1 VTIGNDSAKPPA
13 SGRPK
18 VAGTEGGLDIPAELA
33 ILTLTDVV
41 LFPRMVAPL
50 QVADEKLISLIDDVL
65 SREKVVGVV
74 AVRPDAQKEEKERAV
89 QPGDVFEVG
98 CSAIILKMSKMQ
110 EASVRLIVQGLT
122 RVKLVKFTQREPY
135 LRAEVEIIPDR
146 QEEADSVV
154 IQALVSNVRRLFS
167 RMLELSPQ
175 MPSELGGMAV
185 EIEEPGVLADLVTST
200 LNISVSSKQE
210 VLEAIDVK
218 ARLEQVNRL
227 LAREVEVL
235 EVREKIQSQV
245 RGEIESSQR
254 EYYLREQMKAI
265 QRELGDKD
273 EKTVEIEELRQRADQ
288 KLLPEAV
295 RKEFERE
302 LGRLERMSPAAAEYS
317 VARTYI
323 DWLLDLPWLESTE
336 DMLDI
341 KQASEVLDYDHY
353 DLEKAKKRIIEY
365 LAVRKLKPDMKGPIL
380 CFVGPPG
387 TGKTSLAQSIA
398 RAIGRKFVR
407 LSLGGVRDEAE
418 IRGHRRTYVGALPGR
433 IIQGM
438 RRAGSRNPVFIL
450 DEIDKV
456 GADFR
461 GDPSSALLE
470 VLDPEQNSTFSD
482 HYLELDFDLSKV
494 MFITTA
500 NILDTIPPALRDR
513 MEVLELPGYTLED
526 KMLIARRHLI
536 PRQLEAHG
544 LTGEHI
550 EFQEAAIRRIIE
562 DYTREAGLRNLERE
576 IASVCR
582 GVARQVAERA
592 DGPGPKVEI
601 SPEVLPEFLGPPRFL
616 SEVAMRTSIP
626 GVATGMAWT
635 SSGGDIIFVE
645 ATRMRGAKNLT
656 LTGQLGDVM
665 KESAMAALSFIRSQ
679 AEALGIEGDFFTKS
693 DLHIHVP
700 AGAIPKDGPSAGV
713 TIFCALVSLL
723 TRRPVRPDVAMT
735 GEITLRGLVLPVGGI
750 KEKVLAAKRAGIQR
764 IILPA
769 RNEKDLADV
778 RADML
783 RGLTIHFVE
792 RMEEVLPLALCE
804 KPTGKKATT
813 GKKGAASQK
822 TAAGP
827 KAALNKK
834 AATRKTT
841 QTKTTKTKAA
851 TKGSGRGKTTKK

>member
-1 VTIGNDSAKPPA
+1 MSEGSDEKSRPA
-13 SGRPK
+13 EPEEAQEKTQEEIKETGQGGVG
-18 VAGTEGGLDIPAELA
+18 VAGTEGGLAIPAELA
-33 ILTLTDVV
+33 ILTLTEVV

-50 QVADEKLISLIDDVL
+50 QVYEDKLIALIDDVL

-74 AVRPDAQKEEKERAV
+74 AVRPEAGQGEEPREVR
-89 QPGDVFEVG
+89 PEDVYEVG
-98 CSAIILKMSKMQ
+98 SSAIILKMSKMQ
-110 EASVRLIVQGLT
+110 EKNVRLIVQGLT
-122 RVKLVKFTQREPY
+122 RVKIVRFTQLEPY
-135 LRAEVEIIPDR
+135 LRAEIEIVRDTVG
-146 QEEADSVV
+146 EEGSVV
-154 IQALVSNVRRLFS
+154 VQALASNVRRLFS

-185 EIEEPGVLADLVTST
+185 GIEEPGVLSDLVTST
-200 LNISVSSKQE
+200 LNISVAAKQE
-210 VLEAIDVK
+210 VLEQADVQ
-218 ARLEQVNRL
+218 ARLELVNRL
-227 LAREVEVL
+227 LAKEVDVL

-245 RGEIESSQR
+245 KGEIESSQR
-254 EYYLREQMKAI
+254 EYYLREQLKAI
-265 QRELGDKD
+265 QRELGEKD
-273 EKTVEIEELRQRADQ
+273 EKTVEVDELRGKAAK

-295 RKEFERE
+295 RQELERE
-302 LGRLERMSPAAAEYS
+302 LGRLERMNPAAAEYS

-336 DMLDI
+336 DILDI
-341 KQASEVLDYDHY
+341 KRVEEVLDHDHY

-418 IRGHRRTYVGALPGR
+418 IRGHRRTYVGAMPGR

-482 HYLELDFDLSKV
+482 HYLELEFDLSKV

-500 NILDTIPPALRDR
+500 NVLDTIPPALRDR
-513 MEVLELPGYTLED
+513 MEVLELPGYTQED
-526 KMLIARRHLI
+526 KILIAQSHLI
-536 PRQLEAHG
+536 PRQLTEHG
-544 LTGEHI
+544 LTTENIGFE
-550 EFQEAAIRRIIE
+550 EATIRRLIE
-562 DYTREAGLRNLERE
+562 EYTREAGLRNLERE

-582 GVARQVAERA
+582 GVARRVAEA
-592 DGPGPKVEI
+592 AAGEAPPKLVVGPEMVPD
-601 SPEVLPEFLGPPRFL
+601 FLGPLKFF

-626 GVATGMAWT
+626 GVATGLAWT

-645 ATRMRGAKNLT
+645 ATLMPGAKGLT

-665 KESAMAALSFIRSQ
+665 KESAQAALSFVRSQ
-679 AEALGIEGDFFTKS
+679 ADALGIEAEFFTKS
-693 DLHIHVP
+693 DIHIHVP

-723 TRRPVRPDVAMT
+723 TGRPVRSDVAMT
-735 GEITLRGLVLPVGGI
+735 GEVTLRGLVLPVGGI
-750 KEKVLAAKRAGIQR
+750 KEKVLAAKRAGIAR
-764 IILPA
+764 LILPA
-769 RNEKDLADV
+769 RNQKDLADV
-778 RADML
+778 REDML
-783 RGLTIHFVE
+783 RGLQFHFVE

-804 KPTGKKATT
+804 GKPKKPGPRTKAKAKT
-813 GKKGAASQK
+813 KKRA
-822 TAAGP
+822 
-827 KAALNKK
+827 
-834 AATRKTT
+834 AATAR
-841 QTKTTKTKAA
+841 
-851 TKGSGRGKTTKK
+851 

>member
-1 VTIGNDSAKPPA
+1 VTQGGDHKPMSENQEEKERA
-13 SGRPK
+13 
-18 VAGTEGGLDIPAELA
+18 AGGFAGSEGGLDIPGELA

-50 QVADEKLISLIDDVL
+50 QVWEEKLVSLIDDVL

-74 AVRPDAQKEEKERAV
+74 VVRPAAQKTETEHEVR
-89 QPGDVFEVG
+89 PEDVFDVG

-110 EASVRLIVQGLT
+110 EKNVRLIVQGLT
-122 RVKLVKFTQREPY
+122 RVKIARFSQLEPY
-135 LRAEVEIIPDR
+135 LRAEVEIIRDT
-146 QEEADSVV
+146 QEGADSVV
-154 IQALVSNVRRLFS
+154 IQALVSNARRLFS
-167 RMLELSPQ
+167 RLLELSPQ
-175 MPSELGGMAV
+175 MPSELGAMALG
-185 EIEEPGVLADLVTST
+185 IEEPGVLGDLITST
-200 LNISVSSKQE
+200 LNISVASKQE
-210 VLEAIDVK
+210 VLEQSDVR
-218 ARLEQVNRL
+218 ARLELVNRL
-227 LAREVEVL
+227 LAKEVEVL

-245 RGEIESSQR
+245 KGEIESTQR
-254 EYYLREQMKAI
+254 EYYLREQLKAI
-265 QRELGDKD
+265 QRELGEKD
-273 EKTVEIEELRQRADQ
+273 EKTAEIDDLRQRSAA

-302 LGRLERMSPAAAEYS
+302 LGRLERMNPAAAEYS

-323 DWLLDLPWLESTE
+323 EWVLDLPWLESTE
-336 DMLDI
+336 DVLDI
-341 KQASEVLDYDHY
+341 GRVEHVLDHDHY

-398 RAIGRKFVR
+398 RAIERKFVR
-407 LSLGGVRDEAE
+407 ISLGGVRDEAE

-438 RRAGSRNPVFIL
+438 RRAGSNNPVFIL

-482 HYLELDFDLSKV
+482 HYLDLEFDLSRV

-526 KMLIARRHLI
+526 KMLIARQHLI
-536 PRQLEAHG
+536 PKQLAEHG
-544 LTGEHI
+544 LTSEHI
-550 EFQEAAIRRIIE
+550 DFQDGAVQRIIE
-562 DYTREAGLRNLERE
+562 EYTREAGLRNLERE

-582 GVARQVAERA
+582 GVARQVAERSEGETVHV
-592 DGPGPKVEI
+592 DITPEKV
-601 SPEVLPEFLGPPRFL
+601 PEFLGPPKFF
-616 SEVAMRTSIP
+616 SEVAMRTAIP
-626 GVATGMAWT
+626 GVATGLAWT

-645 ATRMRGAKNLT
+645 ATKMRGSKGLT

-665 KESAMAALSFIRSQ
+665 KESAQAALSFVRSQ
-679 AEALGIEGDFFTKS
+679 AEALGIEPNFYAQS
-693 DLHIHVP
+693 DIHIHVP

-723 TRRPVRPDVAMT
+723 TRRPVKPDVAMT

-750 KEKVLAAKRAGIQR
+750 KEKVLAAKRAGISR
-764 IILPA
+764 IIMPA

-778 RADML
+778 RQDML
-783 RGLTIHFVE
+783 QGLTFHFVE
-792 RMEEVLPLALCE
+792 RMEEVLPLALS
-804 KPTGKKATT
+804 
-813 GKKGAASQK
+813 AASK
-822 TAAGP
+822 RRVAKRGAGP
-827 KAALNKK
+827 RSA
-834 AATRKTT
+834 RHP
-841 QTKTTKTKAA
+841 
-851 TKGSGRGKTTKK
+851 